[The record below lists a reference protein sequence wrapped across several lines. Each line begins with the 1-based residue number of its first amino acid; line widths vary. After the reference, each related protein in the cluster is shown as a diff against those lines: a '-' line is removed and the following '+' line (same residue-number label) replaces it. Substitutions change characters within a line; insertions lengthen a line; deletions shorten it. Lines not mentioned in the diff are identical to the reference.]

1 MVDAFVKTNEC
12 TIRRVNCK
20 VSYGL
25 WVITTSVQVKNVPS
39 VNDVDNEEATVSGS
53 GGI

>member
-1 MVDAFVKTNEC
+1 M
-12 TIRRVNCK
+12 
-20 VSYGL
+20 
-25 WVITTSVQVKNVPS
+25 ITTSVQVKNVPS